1 MGIISS
7 VVRVLQKRTRESIV
21 DLTRSFNFQPISV
34 HLLSLISFTMKFILA
49 LLTLTGAAAF
59 SPSAVRSAATSTQ
72 LFGEYGASSTSF
84 YTTTEKQDSYASL
97 DEVLNAKC
105 ADDNVKAVIRD
116 MLESCAD
123 ITEALRTALV
133 TVEGSENTFGDA
145 QLSVDVIADQIMWDA
160 CKNSPV
166 IREGA
171 SEEDPEVRNT
181 DEQGDGEFT
190 VCWDPLDGSSIV
202 DNNWAVGTIVG
213 IWPKSTGLIG
223 ATGRDQVTSLVAIY
237 GPRTTV
243 LVALDDGTYE
253 FSYGCTPE
261 GCQLPDGSWEPW
273 ICSRSDVKIDADC
286 KIFSPANLRAAQEVP
301 GYKKLVDHYME
312 ERYTLRYSGGLV
324 PDIYQQFTKTQGIF
338 TNPTSKSSPAKLRLA
353 FEAAPFALLVEKA
366 GGKSSD
372 GVTGGSILDV
382 QIDAVDQRTALAIGS
397 ANEVD
402 RFNDWV
408 VDKN

>member
-1 MGIISS
+1 
-7 VVRVLQKRTRESIV
+7 L
-21 DLTRSFNFQPISV
+21 
-34 HLLSLISFTMKFILA
+34 KFILA
-49 LLTLTGAAAF
+49 LFISSAAAF
-59 SPSAVRSAATSTQ
+59 SPSTFRPVATSTA
-72 LFGEYGASSTSF
+72 LNGEGEYGASSTSF
-84 YTTTEKQDSYASL
+84 YTTTEKQDDYDSL
-97 DEVLNAKC
+97 EDVLAAKC
-105 ADDNVKAVIRD
+105 ADVKVRAVITD
-116 MLESCAD
+116 MLSACAD

-133 TVEGSENTFGDA
+133 TVEGSSNTFGDA
-145 QLSVDVIADQIMWDA
+145 QLSVDVIADNLMWDS
-160 CKNSPV
+160 CKNSPL

-181 DEQGDGEFT
+181 DEQGEGEFT

-202 DNNWAVGTIVG
+202 DNNWAVGTMIG

-273 ICSRSDVKIDADC
+273 ICSRHQIQIQPDC
-286 KIFSPANLRAAQEVP
+286 KIFSPANLRAAQDVP
-301 GYKKLVDHYME
+301 GYKRLVDHYME

-324 PDIYQQFTKTQGIF
+324 PDVYQQFTKTQGIF
-338 TNPTSKSSPAKLRLA
+338 TNPTSPSSPAKLRLA

-382 QIDAVDQRTALAIGS
+382 VITAVDQRTALAIGS

-408 VDKN
+408 IPK